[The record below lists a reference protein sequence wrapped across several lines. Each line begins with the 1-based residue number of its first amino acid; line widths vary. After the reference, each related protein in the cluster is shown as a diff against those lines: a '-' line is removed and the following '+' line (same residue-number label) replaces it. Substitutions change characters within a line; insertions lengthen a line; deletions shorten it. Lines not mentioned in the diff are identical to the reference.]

1 MSGMTTPALWMWGR
15 GLGENPDGCF
25 QNHKHT
31 VAGDYKFLSHHKITM
46 QSACTDCKV
55 LIFLREIILNG
66 YHWMC
71 SKTPHTCGFTPLGI
85 NPNAKE
91 SNSFAE
97 FFLIKV

>member
-1 MSGMTTPALWMWGR
+1 MSGMTTPALWMWCR
-15 GLGENPDGCF
+15 GLGKNPDGCF

-46 QSACTDCKV
+46 QSACTDWKV

-66 YHWMC
+66 YHWTC

-85 NPNAKE
+85 NPNGKE